1 MERMMARNDKA
12 ARGRVMSMTGF
23 ASHRAGALGYDWT
36 WDMRAVNG
44 KGLDVRLRLPDGI
57 DRLEIAIRTAV
68 GAAVTR
74 GNVTLGLKLA
84 RQSAA
89 EGLSLNADALQA
101 ALHALKQV
109 EAAAAAFN
117 QTLRQTSAAEVLAL
131 RGVMGGGGEGEDTAP
146 LAEALLADLPQLL
159 ATFTAMRAAEGA
171 ELAAIIT
178 AQIDRIADLT
188 TAARAAAEA
197 RRPLME
203 AALRENLARVLAG
216 APEADPARVAQELAM
231 LTVKSDVTEE
241 LDRLT
246 AHISAART
254 LLAEGSP
261 IGRKFDF
268 LMQEFMREAN
278 TLCSKS
284 GNPDLTR
291 IGLDLKTVID
301 QMREQVQ
308 NVE

>member
-1 MERMMARNDKA
+1 MVNNAKTT
-12 ARGRVMSMTGF
+12 GGGGGKVLSMTGF
-23 ASHRAGALGYDWT
+23 ASHRGAALGHEWT
-36 WDMRAVNG
+36 WDMRSVNG
-44 KGLDVRLRLPDGI
+44 KGLDLRLRLPEGI
-57 DRLEIAIRTAV
+57 DGLEIAIRTAV
-68 GAAVTR
+68 GAAVAR

-84 RQSAA
+84 RQSGADS
-89 EGLSLNADALQA
+89 LSLNADALQA
-101 ALHALKQV
+101 ALRALQQV
-109 EAAAAAFN
+109 EAAAASFN

-131 RGVMGGGGEGEDTAP
+131 RGVIGQGSDAEDMAP

-171 ELAAIIT
+171 QLAAIIA
-178 AQIDRIADLT
+178 AQIDRVADLT
-188 TAARAAAEA
+188 AASRAAADA

-203 AALRENLARVLAG
+203 AALKENLARVLAG

-231 LTVKSDVTEE
+231 LTVKADVTEE

-246 AHISAART
+246 AHITAART
-254 LLAEGSP
+254 LLADGGP

-284 GNPDLTR
+284 GNADLTR

>member
-1 MERMMARNDKA
+1 MVKNTKTAGG
-12 ARGRVMSMTGF
+12 RGGKVLSMTGF
-23 ASHRAGALGYDWT
+23 ASHRGAANGHEWT
-36 WDMRAVNG
+36 WDMRSVNG
-44 KGLDVRLRLPDGI
+44 KGLDLRLRLPDGI
-57 DRLEIAIRTAV
+57 DGLEVAIRTAV
-68 GAAVTR
+68 GAAVSR

-84 RQSAA
+84 RQSGADS
-89 EGLSLNADALQA
+89 LSLNADALQA
-101 ALHALKQV
+101 AIRALQQV
-109 EAAAAAFN
+109 EAAAASFN
-117 QTLRQTSAAEVLAL
+117 QSLRQTSAAEVLTL
-131 RGVMGGGGEGEDTAP
+131 RGVIGQSSDAEDMAP

-159 ATFTAMRAAEGA
+159 ATFTSMRAAEGA
-171 ELAAIIT
+171 QLAAIIA

-188 TAARAAAEA
+188 AASRAAADA

-203 AALRENLARVLAG
+203 TALKENLARVLAG

-231 LTVKSDVTEE
+231 LTVKADVTEE

-246 AHISAART
+246 AHITAART
-254 LLAEGSP
+254 LLAEGGP

-284 GNPDLTR
+284 GNADLTR

>member
-1 MERMMARNDKA
+1 
-12 ARGRVMSMTGF
+12 
-23 ASHRAGALGYDWT
+23 
-36 WDMRAVNG
+36 MRSVNG
-44 KGLDVRLRLPDGI
+44 KGLDLRLRLPDGI
-57 DRLEIAIRTAV
+57 DGLEVAIRTAV
-68 GAAVTR
+68 GAAISR

-84 RQSAA
+84 RQSGA
-89 EGLSLNADALQA
+89 ESLSLNADALQA
-101 ALHALKQV
+101 AIRALQQV
-109 EAAAAAFN
+109 EAAAASFN
-117 QTLRQTSAAEVLAL
+117 QSLRQTSAAEVLTL
-131 RGVMGGGGEGEDTAP
+131 RGVIGQSSDAEDMAP

-159 ATFTAMRAAEGA
+159 ATFTSMRAAEGA
-171 ELAAIIT
+171 QLAAIIA

-188 TAARAAAEA
+188 AASRAAADA

-203 AALRENLARVLAG
+203 TALKENLARVLAG

-231 LTVKSDVTEE
+231 LTVKADVTEE

-246 AHISAART
+246 AHITAART
-254 LLAEGSP
+254 LLAEGGP

-284 GNPDLTR
+284 GNADLTR